1 MRKKSATL
9 CNVVEGGRVAS
20 VKKNFLYS
28 SAYQLLVAAA
38 PLVTTP
44 YLSRVIGSA
53 GNGVFTYTQSI
64 TNYFVLVAVLGMSN
78 YGVRTIAECA
88 DDRDQRSKTFW
99 ELWFQNVAVGV
110 VVIAAYLVYAFGPG
124 REYLQLW
131 MLWGMWV
138 LASVLDVTWL
148 LWGMQEFRIPT
159 IRNFCTRLA
168 SIALIFVLVRSA
180 NDVWGY
186 VFAISGAYLAN
197 ALLVWPV
204 VGRYVDWV
212 RPTWQG
218 MRAHLV
224 PNLTLFV
231 PVIATSLYTIM
242 DKVMLGSMAGMEQTG
257 LYDYAE
263 KVSKMPLSVITA
275 LGAVVLPKMTTVIAE
290 GRLDEGKQLVRTTMW
305 FMLACALA
313 LAFGIAAVAPEFC
326 LVFLG
331 PEFGACTPL
340 LRLLCVIVPLICATN
355 VMGVQYLLPTKRDR
369 LFTASVAC
377 GAVVNIVTNVFA
389 IPVVGALGAS
399 IATVAAE
406 VAVLVFQAWVLRKEL
421 PLAQYA
427 LGMLPFLAIGT
438 LMLVGVRAVSSLLG
452 SAATTVAGLLVE
464 VAAGGIVYLTLSYL
478 WCRATKS
485 DEFRR
490 VLPRLARW

>member
-1 MRKKSATL
+1 M
-9 CNVVEGGRVAS
+9 AS

-64 TNYFVLVAVLGMSN
+64 TNYFVLVAVLGMTN
-78 YGVRTIAECA
+78 YGVRTIAECG
-88 DDRDQRSKTFW
+88 DDRARRSKTFW
-99 ELWFQNVAVGV
+99 DLWLMNVLVGV
-110 VVIAAYLVYAFGPG
+110 GVLVAYVCYALGPG
-124 REYLQLW
+124 RTYLNLW
-131 MLWGMWV
+131 ALWGMWV

-148 LWGMQEFRIPT
+148 LWGVQEFRIPT

-186 VFAISGAYLAN
+186 VLAIAGAYLAN

-204 VGRYVDWV
+204 VRRYVDWA
-212 RPTWQG
+212 RPSWEG
-218 MRAHLV
+218 IRSHFL

-231 PVIATSLYTIM
+231 PVVATSLYTIM

-290 GRLDEGKQLVRTTMW
+290 GRLEEGKRLVGTTMW

-313 LAFGIAAVAPEFC
+313 LSFGIAAVAPEFC
-326 LVFLG
+326 PVFLG

-340 LRLLCVIVPLICATN
+340 LRLLCAIVPLICATN
-355 VMGVQYLLPTKRDR
+355 VMGVQYLLPTKRDS

-377 GAVVNIVTNVFA
+377 GAAVNIAINVVA
-389 IPVVGALGAS
+389 IPMSGALGAS

-406 VAVLVFQAWVLRKEL
+406 LSVLAFQAWVLRREL
-421 PLAQYA
+421 PLVRY
-427 LGMLPFLAIGT
+427 LRGMLPFVAIGT
-438 LMLVGVRAVSSLLG
+438 IMLVALRLLAALLG
-452 SAATTVAGLLVE
+452 PNAATLHGLLTE
-464 VAAGGIVYLTLSYL
+464 IAAGGLIYLSLSYA
-478 WCRATKS
+478 WCRATKNE
-485 DEFRR
+485 EFQR
-490 VLPRLARW
+490 VVPKLARW